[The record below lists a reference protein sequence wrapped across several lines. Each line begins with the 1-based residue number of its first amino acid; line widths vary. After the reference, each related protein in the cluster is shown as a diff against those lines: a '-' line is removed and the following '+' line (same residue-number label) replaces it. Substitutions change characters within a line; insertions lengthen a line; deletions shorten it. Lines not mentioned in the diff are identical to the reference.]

1 MLGLRLPPLSPRPRE
16 ILRDLSRLVPVEAK
30 GSVITLLQV
39 LSVTDP
45 FDLAGFFAGVFA
57 GVFALFALLAED
69 WLIFGLVFKHFDFKH
84 LISRVDF
91 KHFAQAPL
99 LVPPHGIQDS
109 SIRNP
114 VSLHFS

>member
-39 LSVTDP
+39 LSVTDSV
-45 FDLAGFFAGVFA
+45 DLADFFAGVFA
-57 GVFALFALLAED
+57 GVFALLALLAED
-69 WLIFGLVFKHFDFKH
+69 WLTFNLVFKHF
-84 LISRVDF
+84 DF

-99 LVPPHGIQDS
+99 LDPPHGIQDS